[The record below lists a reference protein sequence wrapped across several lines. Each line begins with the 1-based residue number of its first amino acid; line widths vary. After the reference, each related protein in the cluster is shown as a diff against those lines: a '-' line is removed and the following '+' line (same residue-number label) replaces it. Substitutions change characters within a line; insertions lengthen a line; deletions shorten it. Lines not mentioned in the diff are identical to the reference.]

1 MGSSAAIMAV
11 ALCETKEEGEQMVES
26 STGLGFPTRWLSKA
40 NDAYTLVGV
49 GCR

>member
-1 MGSSAAIMAV
+1 MISV
-11 ALCETKEEGEQMVES
+11 ALCEGKKRKEEEEEEMVES
-26 STGLGFPTRWLSKA
+26 STGLGFPTRWVSKA